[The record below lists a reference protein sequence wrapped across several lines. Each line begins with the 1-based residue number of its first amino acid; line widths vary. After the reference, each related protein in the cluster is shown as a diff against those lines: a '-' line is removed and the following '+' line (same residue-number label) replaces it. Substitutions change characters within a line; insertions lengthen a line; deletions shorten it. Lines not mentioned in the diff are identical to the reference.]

1 MLYIYSQSG
10 VRMKQ
15 CKICY
20 STILPEDYVE
30 WVITQENHKYIL
42 GKYKWVAC
50 DYCFACINI
59 AKSSLWSLYLNTLLN
74 VDCNNA
80 LTQILE
86 NPLPV
91 YITEH
96 LCLFDKPIKAL
107 YYHKQMY
114 SAKLLFADQSGLW
127 LAGPELFSTLQ
138 YFTEEQVILV
148 DQYSNPVKV
157 DRLRLLTRANQVYS
171 ETMSE
176 WFTEYESLKNNR

>member
-1 MLYIYSQSG
+1 MN
-10 VRMKQ
+10 
-15 CKICY
+15 
-20 STILPEDYVE
+20 TED
-30 WVITQENHKYIL
+30 L
-42 GKYKWVAC
+42 
-50 DYCFACINI
+50 
-59 AKSSLWSLYLNTLLN
+59 
-74 VDCNNA
+74 
-80 LTQILE
+80 
-86 NPLPV
+86 
-91 YITEH
+91 
-96 LCLFDKPIKAL
+96 IKANKARFNL
-107 YYHKQMY
+107 NYQKLQLKEKY